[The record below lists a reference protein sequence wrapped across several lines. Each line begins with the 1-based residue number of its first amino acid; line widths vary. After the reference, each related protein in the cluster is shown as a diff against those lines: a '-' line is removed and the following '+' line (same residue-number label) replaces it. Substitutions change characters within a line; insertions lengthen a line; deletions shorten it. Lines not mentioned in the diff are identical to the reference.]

1 MNIKFNIELDKMKNE
16 IFEMKEKNEES
27 ETKIEELK
35 SENEEFQSEIE
46 ELRSENIKKDIKID
60 KLSQDIK
67 EMKKSLEIISF
78 RDLTKKILDNMIKYV
93 DKNDKTLLKGLTK
106 RKDKLNEIKQKYKY
120 KYNGIYFMKK
130 PIEEIIEKYYSSNS
144 KSHVPK
150 IVQIIKAK
158 PYGLVLEPEK

>member
-1 MNIKFNIELDKMKNE
+1 
-16 IFEMKEKNEES
+16 
-27 ETKIEELK
+27 
-35 SENEEFQSEIE
+35 
-46 ELRSENIKKDIKID
+46 
-60 KLSQDIK
+60 
-67 EMKKSLEIISF
+67 MKKSLEIISF

-120 KYNGIYFMKK
+120 NGIYFMKK

-144 KSHVPK
+144 KSHEPK

-158 PYGLVLEPEK
+158 PYGLALEPEKEISKKFLSVMIDSKSEEAFHFIKNNLGLEKEITDLYLKKKC